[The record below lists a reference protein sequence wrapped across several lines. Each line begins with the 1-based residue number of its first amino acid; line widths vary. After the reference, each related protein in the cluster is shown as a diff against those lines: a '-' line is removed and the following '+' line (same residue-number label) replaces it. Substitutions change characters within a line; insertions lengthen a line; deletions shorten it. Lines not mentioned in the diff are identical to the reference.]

1 MQWQCINWLNG
12 LKIAMKLNKLALAL
26 LVLLSACS
34 VQKTETPAQK
44 IEMPPPEQPTVPMES
59 PQVMPPAPHQT
70 MTPDASGYSTQGVA
84 SVYPKQ
90 FHGSSMAS
98 GEIYDI
104 YGMTAAV
111 ADLPFDARV
120 EVTNPLNGRKVVVSV
135 QDRLNNSG
143 DVIQL
148 SYIAAEILEVRPGMQ
163 VTVRGLA
170 AR

>member
-1 MQWQCINWLNG
+1 
-12 LKIAMKLNKLALAL
+12 MKLNKLALTL

-34 VQKTETPAQK
+34 VQKTEPPAQK
-44 IEMPPPEQPTVPMES
+44 IETPPPTEQPTVPTELPS
-59 PQVMPPAPHQT
+59 VTPPPPRK
-70 MTPDASGYSTQGVA
+70 MTPDASHYSTQGIA

-120 EVTNPLNGRKVVVSV
+120 EVTNPLNGRKVVLSV
-135 QDRLNNSG
+135 QDRLNNS
-143 DVIQL
+143 DNAIQL

-163 VTVRGLA
+163 VTVRGLPSRWNQA
-170 AR
+170 VQSRQNC